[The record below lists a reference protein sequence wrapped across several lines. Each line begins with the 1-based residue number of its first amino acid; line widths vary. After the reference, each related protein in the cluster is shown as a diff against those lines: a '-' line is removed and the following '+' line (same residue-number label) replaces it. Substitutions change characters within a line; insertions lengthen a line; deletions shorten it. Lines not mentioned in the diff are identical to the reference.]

1 MITDAIK
8 TRLQEIAGSEHL
20 WASQRASYMT
30 SVIAQVESRW
40 IDQTTVTDWMHDVI
54 RRLDEDAGDSDLAL
68 SGEIKSLAMQI
79 GDITA

>member
-8 TRLQEIAGSEHL
+8 TRLEEITGSEHL
-20 WASQRASYMT
+20 WASQRASYMI

-54 RRLDEDAGDSDLAL
+54 RRLDEDAGDADPAL

-79 GDITA
+79 GDITV